1 VDENVDKD
9 IHRVMTGC
17 RVSADSIPVA
27 FWMAHVIE
35 TNMVFGVIPGIG
47 APHNHSNNLSLRI

>member
-17 RVSADSIPVA
+17 RVSADSIAVA
-27 FWMAHVIE
+27 LLMTHVIE
-35 TNMVFGVIPGIG
+35 IYMVLRVIP
-47 APHNHSNNLSLRI
+47 